1 MIFIFRSDIKLKDE
15 WILGFYFMKKYMITF
30 FKDLK
35 AISLFSLL
43 DKAYVIIKSDEFKL
57 SNLKTIKFLLLINC
71 IIMYIGIGVLLIY
84 KNNRT

>member
-1 MIFIFRSDIKLKDE
+1 
-15 WILGFYFMKKYMITF
+15 MKKYMITF

-43 DKAYVIIKSDEFKL
+43 DKAYVIIKTDEFNL

>member
-1 MIFIFRSDIKLKDE
+1 MKAQ
-15 WILGFYFMKKYMITF
+15 YF
-30 FKDLK
+30 K